1 MSAHPPRPDESIE
14 DDFCNGTFCQLI
26 KNFQVPAEERDLR
39 RHFTDLL
46 IANGAQNI
54 YGKGGIVIGSKD
66 EVLSRDRDRCPFCR
80 FVRGAGGKFA
90 PKLLTHPGRKGDDL
104 FVVQVSAPGTDAE
117 RGKDEFLWL
126 RVLAA
131 GDPRGQPIGSLMLP
145 GEQVVLV
152 TRTAEGGSR
161 TGRVVAAD
169 GPDYARMKRWLDI
182 CDTSPVH
189 RGVCTGSSRSA
200 GTDDAGLKAQAQA
213 QAEEKRRAATLPRLR
228 VVDVTEM
235 RLVDISWEQR
245 YVALSYVWGGANP
258 PKLIKSQLVS
268 YSTPG
273 ALEELVPSMP
283 HTIQDLFTFTKNMG
297 LRYLWFDSLCLV
309 QDDPVD
315 LLRGIMNM
323 ELVYESSYVTLIA
336 ADTASANTGIPGVG
350 GALSRSRLTQ
360 DRQLLK
366 PGLEIMRVHSVD
378 RHLRRSR
385 WNTRGWTLQEYYLSR
400 RTITFVNNQAY
411 FRCRQRTW
419 YEELWSDL
427 EPELPRGQDLD
438 VLTFARDSM
447 DLGLRDVA
455 TYTFLFQVLEIY
467 QGRDLTDENDALSA
481 MAGMLGRV
489 AGSAKTKIVQG
500 LPTHIFPLALLFLH
514 TGTEGARTAPRRR
527 KKFPSWSWAGWKGEV
542 SWYPFDRLDLM
553 NAADE
558 DNDFNEDRVLEKAL
572 ERSSWVTY
580 YTTTTSVQSSTDGH
594 ELEHQQAIEMIWTPA
609 REGQQQ
615 LGSDGMVTVDDGD
628 AGLDLFRA
636 LPDDVAGLI
645 SELNLNLNLN
655 LDSAGAG
662 DVKTQTQTPNPK
674 LPRNGDGTNIIRSL
688 RDYPLLT
695 FHTLTAHYRLRTIS
709 DGGGDEVEED
719 YSDDRDEADADA
731 ERPTFAEYES
741 RTYEICGRG
750 RDDDE
755 EEDYYCGVLYAD
767 ERLSMLQ
774 EDNIE
779 KFVVLGQCYKVE
791 FPLEFD
797 AYCEDVSDE
806 PVFWVML
813 VRLVD
818 GVWER
823 RGIGQVLQRCL
834 GNAFEPEPRWERI
847 VLG

>member
-1 MSAHPPRPDESIE
+1 MSAHPPRPDESTE
-14 DDFCNGTFCQLI
+14 DDFCNGPFCQLI

-104 FVVQVSAPGTDAE
+104 FVVQVSAPRTDAE

-131 GDPRGQPIGSLMLP
+131 GDPGGQPIGSLMLP

-200 GTDDAGLKAQAQA
+200 GTDDAGLKAQA
-213 QAEEKRRAATLPRLR
+213 EEKRRAATLPRLR

-235 RLVDISWEQR
+235 RLVDISWQQR

-268 YSTPG
+268 YSAPG

-283 HTIQDLFTFTKNMG
+283 NTIQDLFTFTKNMG

-366 PGLEIMRVHSVD
+366 PDLEIMRVHSVD

-400 RTITFVNNQAY
+400 RTITFVNNQTY

-500 LPTHIFPLALLFLH
+500 LPTDIFPLALLFLH

-580 YTTTTSVQSSTDGH
+580 YTTTTSVQSTDGH

-615 LGSDGMVTVDDGD
+615 LGSDGMVTVDAGD

-645 SELNLNLNLN
+645 SELNFNLNLN

-674 LPRNGDGTNIIRSL
+674 LPRNGDGTNIIRGL

-719 YSDDRDEADADA
+719 SSDDRDEADADA

-750 RDDDE
+750 RDDD

-834 GNAFEPEPRWERI
+834 VNAFEPEPRWERI

>member
-1 MSAHPPRPDESIE
+1 MSAHPPRPDESTE
-14 DDFCNGTFCQLI
+14 DDFCNGPFCQLI

-104 FVVQVSAPGTDAE
+104 FVVQVSAPRTDAE

-131 GDPRGQPIGSLMLP
+131 GDPGGQPIGSLMLP

-200 GTDDAGLKAQAQA
+200 GTDDAGLKAQA
-213 QAEEKRRAATLPRLR
+213 EEKRRAATLPRLR

-235 RLVDISWEQR
+235 RLVDISWQQR

-268 YSTPG
+268 YSAPG

-283 HTIQDLFTFTKNMG
+283 NTIQDLFTFTKNMG

-366 PGLEIMRVHSVD
+366 PDLEIMRVHSVD

-400 RTITFVNNQAY
+400 RTITFVNNQTY

-500 LPTHIFPLALLFLH
+500 LPTDIFPLALLFLH

-580 YTTTTSVQSSTDGH
+580 YTTTTSVQSTDGH

-615 LGSDGMVTVDDGD
+615 LGSDGMVTVDAGD

-645 SELNLNLNLN
+645 SELNFNLNLT

-674 LPRNGDGTNIIRSL
+674 LPRNGDGTNIIRGL

-719 YSDDRDEADADA
+719 SSDDRDEADADA

-750 RDDDE
+750 RDDD

-834 GNAFEPEPRWERI
+834 VNAFEPEPRWERI

>member
-145 GEQVVLV
+145 DEQVVLV

-674 LPRNGDGTNIIRSL
+674 LPRNGDGTNIIRGL

-719 YSDDRDEADADA
+719 SSDDRDEADADA

-750 RDDDE
+750 RDDD

-834 GNAFEPEPRWERI
+834 VNAFEPEPRWERI

>member
-1 MSAHPPRPDESIE
+1 MEPGSLPPQKSVL
-14 DDFCNGTFCQLI
+14 TTS
-26 KNFQVPAEERDLR
+26 VPAEERDLR

-400 RTITFVNNQAY
+400 RTITFVNNQTY

-500 LPTHIFPLALLFLH
+500 LPTDIFPLALLFLH

-580 YTTTTSVQSSTDGH
+580 YTTTTSVQSTDGH

-615 LGSDGMVTVDDGD
+615 LGSDGMVTVDAGD

-645 SELNLNLNLN
+645 SELNFNLNLN

-674 LPRNGDGTNIIRSL
+674 LPRNGDGTNIIRGL

-719 YSDDRDEADADA
+719 SSDDRDEADADA

-750 RDDDE
+750 RDDD

-834 GNAFEPEPRWERI
+834 VNAFEPEPRWERI

>member
-1 MSAHPPRPDESIE
+1 MSAHPPRPDESTE
-14 DDFCNGTFCQLI
+14 DDFCNGPFCQLI

-104 FVVQVSAPGTDAE
+104 FVVQVSAPRTDAE

-131 GDPRGQPIGSLMLP
+131 GDPGGQPIGSLMLP

-200 GTDDAGLKAQAQA
+200 GTDDAGLKAQA
-213 QAEEKRRAATLPRLR
+213 EEKRRAATLPRLR

-235 RLVDISWEQR
+235 RLVDISWQQR

-268 YSTPG
+268 YSAPG

-283 HTIQDLFTFTKNMG
+283 NTIQDLFTFTKNMG

-400 RTITFVNNQAY
+400 RTITFVNNQTY

-500 LPTHIFPLALLFLH
+500 LPTDIFPLALLFLH

-580 YTTTTSVQSSTDGH
+580 YTTTTSVQSTDGH

-615 LGSDGMVTVDDGD
+615 LGSDGMVTVDAGD

-645 SELNLNLNLN
+645 SELNFNLNLN

-674 LPRNGDGTNIIRSL
+674 LPRNGDGTNIIRGL

-719 YSDDRDEADADA
+719 SSDDRDEADADA

-750 RDDDE
+750 RDDD

-834 GNAFEPEPRWERI
+834 VNAFEPEPRWERI